1 MEFNF
6 AEPPVEDAD
15 IDISIECQRQLAPIV
30 HEIVQMAL
38 AAGWNRKDVLLA
50 LADLAWDLYEEGRD
64 DL

>member
-1 MEFNF
+1 VEFNF

-30 HEIVQMAL
+30 HEIVQMA
-38 AAGWNRKDVLLA
+38 GWNRKDVLLA